1 MRHLKK
7 GRKLN
12 RNPAHRKMLF
22 RNMAMSLLKYE
33 KLKTTTGKAKSL
45 RGFVE
50 KLITL
55 GKRGDLNSRR
65 NAARFIN
72 DKDIVYKLF
81 SKISK
86 RFMSRNGGYTRVIKS
101 GFRNGDNAPLSIIE
115 LLPEENAVK

>member
-1 MRHLKK
+1 
-7 GRKLN
+7 
-12 RNPAHRKMLF
+12 
-22 RNMAMSLLKYE
+22 MAMSLLKYE